1 MTDVN
6 QLIKDGQVAQA
17 AGKDNAALDCFQ
29 QALLQHPDELSLQI
43 ACGNLCMKLNRFEE
57 AAGHFR
63 RMLSVNKNPDF
74 CQALCYA
81 LQSLGNKADREGKYT
96 LACAAF
102 EEALEHQ
109 PNNAAH
115 WYNLGN
121 AQRELGHL
129 EAAAISFQQ
138 SIKANPSDA
147 DTYNNLGNIQREL
160 GQLDRA
166 IESYRAALSIN
177 PNLHHALAHLI
188 HQRQHVCDWH
198 GEEDLAQQIRTV
210 RAIVQNVPQ
219 AQISPFAFL
228 AMPSTTTEEQKQCA
242 NHYVEQ
248 TYQHLYAVRD
258 SLNFTHT
265 IKARKK
271 IKVAYLSADFR
282 LHPLAFLMTE
292 LVESHDR
299 NQFEI
304 TAYSYGADDQ
314 TDTRKRLEEAF
325 DHFVDI
331 RGLNDLEAATK
342 INQDNTD
349 ILVDLTGY
357 TQSSRT
363 GIVALRPAALHISW
377 LGFPGTMGAYQNSSL
392 FDYILAD
399 KTVANKPSDFTE
411 KLLYLPC
418 YQPNSQRK
426 TGPVTQKHEHFLPS
440 DSFVFCSFN
449 QTFKIT
455 ENIFSIWLRL
465 IKQVPNSVLWL
476 LECNPWAKNNLQQ
489 AAELSG
495 VDSNRL
501 IFAKRADSKAHIE
514 RQRHADLFL
523 DTLPYNAHTTAS
535 DALWAG
541 LPILTCKGETFSAS
555 VAASLLS
562 YVGLPSLICDTLEEY
577 EEKALY
583 FAKKPDSLKPIKNQL
598 CNTIKTSDLFN
609 SEKFARLLETQYH
622 AVWQDLQ

>member
-1 MTDVN
+1 MVDVT
-6 QLIKDGQVAQA
+6 QLIKDGQAAEA
-17 AGKDNAALDCFQ
+17 AGHDSVALDYFLQ
-29 QALLQHPDELSLQI
+29 VLLQHPDELSLQI

-63 RMLSVNKNPDF
+63 RMLAANKNPDF
-74 CQALCYA
+74 RKALCYA
-81 LQSLGNKADREGKYT
+81 LQSIGNQADREGKYT
-96 LACAAF
+96 LASAAF

-121 AQRELGHL
+121 AQRELGQL
-129 EAAAISFQQ
+129 EAAVTSFQQ

-160 GQLDRA
+160 GQLDLA
-166 IESYRAALSIN
+166 IENYRTALSID

-188 HQRQHVCDWH
+188 HQRQHVCDWQ
-198 GEEDLAQQIRTV
+198 GEEDLTEQIRTV
-210 RAIVQNVPQ
+210 RTLVQSVPQ

-228 AMPSTTTEEQKQCA
+228 AMPSTTPEEQKQCA
-242 NHYVEQ
+242 NHYVAQ
-248 TYQHLYAVRD
+248 TYQHLYAIRD

-265 IKARKK
+265 IEAKKK

-282 LHPLAFLMTE
+282 LHPLAFLITE
-292 LVESHDR
+292 LVESHDSSK
-299 NQFEI
+299 FEI

-314 TDTRKRLEEAF
+314 TDTRRRLEKAF
-325 DHFVDI
+325 DCFVDI
-331 RGLNDLEAATK
+331 RGLNDIEAATK
-342 INQDNTD
+342 INQDNID
-349 ILVDLTGY
+349 ILVDLTGF

-363 GIVALRPAALHISW
+363 GIIALRPAAIHISW
-377 LGFPGTMGAYQNSSL
+377 LGFPGTMGAYQNKPL

-399 KTVANKPSDFTE
+399 KTVAKNPSDFTE
-411 KLLYLPC
+411 QVLHLPC
-418 YQPNSQRK
+418 YQPNSTREV
-426 TGPVTQKHEHFLPS
+426 GPATQKNDHSLPS

-455 ENIFSIWLRL
+455 EDMFSLWLRL
-465 IKQVPNSVLWL
+465 LKQVPKSVLWL
-476 LECNPWAKNNLQQ
+476 LECNQWAKNNLQQ
-489 AAELSG
+489 LAELSG
-495 VDSNRL
+495 VDSGRL
-501 IFAKRADSKAHIE
+501 IFANRTNSKAHIE

-541 LPILTCKGETFSAS
+541 LPILTCKGETFAAN
-555 VAASLLS
+555 VAASILKHVDLS
-562 YVGLPSLICDTLEEY
+562 SLICDTLEEY

-583 FAKKPDSLKPIKNQL
+583 FAKQPSNLLPIKNKL
-598 CNTIKTSDLFN
+598 CTTIKTSNLFN

-622 AVWQDLQ
+622 AVWQGL